1 MQLMKLSRKH
11 PNLLYVTCKY
21 LISKRFWPA
30 GWLYFQRVLAFCSLV
45 MGQFQFLTGG
55 SLVRPDRIPSR
66 IRQLDGVSIREGP
79 FANFETIV
87 LNRH

>member
-1 MQLMKLSRKH
+1 MVVLSASFCVLQLGNGS
-11 PNLLYVTCKY
+11 VS
-21 LISKRFWPA
+21 ISDR
-30 GWLYFQRVLAFCSLV
+30 
-45 MGQFQFLTGG
+45 GG

-79 FANFETIV
+79 FANFETLV